1 MQLDPKERRCCGSLP
16 RDMKLE
22 RRANS
27 LTLDSGGVLYPYIA
41 TRSWAQGFRME
52 ARLDEQVDY
61 STLLQAVDR
70 VRKRLPYHFVTLAKS
85 FLQYRLCAFDK
96 PADALVQQ
104 TDQLCEMFSIKDTTQ
119 PVVRITYWDD
129 CIGFELFHAVTDGF
143 GASVILKNVLAEYYR
158 VKGETIPEGD
168 GVFAPDSKLQV
179 CEVRDSFVDV
189 FLRHDGKSSSR
200 KEDKAYQYNRGEAT
214 GALRLTTFELPIE
227 DVKQKAAELHAS
239 VTQYLTAVYTQA
251 LCGCAE
257 MEESD
262 KPVKVEIPLNMR
274 SRFLSQ
280 TLRNFSLYFMTS
292 APPDSAHKGF
302 AELLQNMQRQFQGGT
317 ELQKLVNDVKA
328 NVGQANTP
336 VFRYLP
342 RVAKH
347 WVLKAGTAMYGERLQ
362 TSPFSNLGVVR
373 MPQAL
378 QQHIQSFGFMIGKT
392 RVNTVYAA
400 AVTFKDTLYWDITSV
415 VEEDRVETLLEKA
428 LCEHKIP
435 YVRQPERKN
444 KN

>member
-1 MQLDPKERRCCGSLP
+1 
-16 RDMKLE
+16 MKLDKI
-22 RRANS
+22 ANS
-27 LTLDSGGVLYPYIA
+27 LSLDSGGVVYPYIA
-41 TRSWAQGFRME
+41 TRSWTQGFRME

-61 STLLQAVDR
+61 DTLLQAVER
-70 VRKRLPYHFVTLAKS
+70 VRQRLPYHFVTVAKS
-85 FLQYRLCAFDK
+85 FLQYRLRAFEK
-96 PADALVQQ
+96 PADALVTL
-104 TDQLCEMFSIKDTTQ
+104 TDQLCEMFSIKDASQ

-129 CIGFELFHAVTDGF
+129 CIGFELFHAVTDGY

-189 FLRHDGKSSSR
+189 FLRNDGKSSSR
-200 KEDKAYQYNRGEAT
+200 KEDKAYQYNHGEAT
-214 GALRLTTFELPIE
+214 GTLRLTTFELPVAE
-227 DVKQKAAELHAS
+227 LKKKAAAHHVS
-239 VTQYLTAVYTQA
+239 ITQYLTAVYTQA

-257 MEESD
+257 LEQST

-292 APPDSAHKGF
+292 TPPDCLQKGF
-302 AELLQNMQRQFQGGT
+302 TELLQNLQRQFQGGT
-317 ELQKLVNDVKA
+317 DLQKLVNDVKA

-378 QQHIQSFGFMIGKT
+378 EQHVRSFGFMIGQT

-400 AVTFKDTLYWDITSV
+400 AVTYKDTLYWDITSV

-428 LCEHKIP
+428 LQEHKIP
-435 YVRQPERKN
+435 YVRRPERKN
-444 KN
+444 RR